1 VEPPEALQAQ
11 VSRLWVLVD
20 TPLAQQVSVWEQGPL
35 LALGLLALQ
44 RRAGALVQREAQQ
57 EPVLVP
63 MACVKPPWPQLPWP
77 NAPLLRR
84 FPHPLHLADGA

>member
-1 VEPPEALQAQ
+1 VLADASLVQQA
-11 VSRLWVLVD
+11 
-20 TPLAQQVSVWEQGPL
+20 SVREQEPL
-35 LALGLLALQ
+35 LALEPLALQ
-44 RRAGALVQREAQQ
+44 PRAGALVQREAQQ

-77 NAPLLRR
+77 NAPLPRR